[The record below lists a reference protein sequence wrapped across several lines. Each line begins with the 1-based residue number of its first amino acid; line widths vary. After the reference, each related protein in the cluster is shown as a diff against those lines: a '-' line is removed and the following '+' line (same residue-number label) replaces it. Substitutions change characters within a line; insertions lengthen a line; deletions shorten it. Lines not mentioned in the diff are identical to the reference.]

1 MRFQQILNP
10 PLIKHYLLLHLPPW
24 SNRLKMKCSKKALS
38 KMFFFG
44 QSLHKLYDLVWS
56 SSQAMPD
63 KRKERGE
70 NNADNYVS

>member
-1 MRFQQILNP
+1 
-10 PLIKHYLLLHLPPW
+10 
-24 SNRLKMKCSKKALS
+24 
-38 KMFFFG
+38 MFFFG

-70 NNADNYVS
+70 NNADNYVN